1 MKVVINLMAGG
12 EDPEKVA
19 FAFLTATAGQKQ
31 GKQVIMICTK
41 EAVRLGLQ
49 GYADAI
55 ECEGAPP
62 MELLFS
68 KFAERGGELLLCPI
82 SFEARKLDES
92 VLVANA
98 RIGGATPLWEWIGDE
113 PATVFT
119 Y

>member
-1 MKVVINLMAGG
+1 MKVVINLTTGG
-12 EDPEKVA
+12 EDGEKVS
-19 FAFLTATAGQKQ
+19 FAFLTAIGAQKQ

-41 EAVRLGLQ
+41 EAVRLGIP

-55 ECEGAPP
+55 ECDGAPP
-62 MELLFS
+62 MELLFTR
-68 KFAERGGELLLCPI
+68 FADRGGELLLCPI

-92 VLVANA
+92 AIVPNA